1 MKRVVLSLIIVFCS
15 FSLFAQTVEISG
27 TVFDENGEPMR
38 VCCYVYTSNSNSTI
52 TDSLG
57 RYSLSIPSNKETTLY
72 FRSTFEK
79 SELGRMKKLL
89 PLHAMA
95 EWDAS
100 HTSQLREKW
109 L

>member
-38 VCCYVYTSNSNSTI
+38 VRCYVYTSKSNSTF

-57 RYSLSIPSNKETTLY
+57 RYSLSVPSNKETTLY
-72 FRSTFEK
+72 FSLIGYKVTMFVIQMKSALRGLSAPAAWQTPEK
-79 SELGRMKKLL
+79 FFI
-89 PLHAMA
+89 
-95 EWDAS
+95 
-100 HTSQLREKW
+100 
-109 L
+109 